1 MKFTVCAIIFIYFCF
16 TIISILLSNKDEI
29 SLISVF
35 LLLSNGS
42 FLTIYLYIMKNYFF
56 NTNNFDS
63 LLINIKLYIAT
74 YVLLSAEFYI
84 LTFMTHG
91 SYIFYLV
98 FLFCDIWL
106 FLEVY
111 FVCRTMKLK
120 IENLNDKSIYSKTIN
135 DFYLDENLNSESEL
149 LNNI

>member
-1 MKFTVCAIIFIYFCF
+1 
-16 TIISILLSNKDEI
+16 
-29 SLISVF
+29 
-35 LLLSNGS
+35 
-42 FLTIYLYIMKNYFF
+42 MKNYFF

-74 YVLLSAEFYI
+74 YVVISSEFYI
-84 LTFMTHG
+84 LTFMTKG

-111 FVCRTMKLK
+111 FVCRNMKLK
-120 IENLNDKSIYSKTIN
+120 IESQGDLNKTTIYAKTIN

-149 LNNI
+149 LDHI

>member
-1 MKFTVCAIIFIYFCF
+1 
-16 TIISILLSNKDEI
+16 
-29 SLISVF
+29 
-35 LLLSNGS
+35 
-42 FLTIYLYIMKNYFF
+42 MKNYFF